1 MSVTYAQKAVVI
13 NGGQDIETQD
23 YIGAVIFKDGLYDPN
38 NDSYLKK
45 FGNVI
50 NLNMSV
56 QADAALKDGIV
67 AVLPEQVRPKKD
79 INVFGLLGDSSALTR
94 FVVTSTGEVKTT
106 DELTKQDSV
115 LINYT
120 WVI

>member
-79 INVFGLLGDSSALTR
+79 INVFGLLGDSSVLTR
-94 FVVTSTGEVKTT
+94 FVVTSTGEVRTT
-106 DELTKQDSV
+106 DQLVKQDSV
-115 LINYT
+115 LINHT

>member
-106 DELTKQDSV
+106 DELVKQDSV